1 MSNGNNIYIIKRD
14 GNKEELNNLHS
25 KILNK
30 IQEVN
35 PDIIED
41 FIIEI

>member
-1 MSNGNNIYIIKRD
+1 MNSYSNARLAYK
-14 GNKEELNNLHS
+14 GNKEDLDNLHS
-25 KILNK
+25 KILLK
-30 IQEVN
+30 IQQVN